1 MKPIS
6 VVVAE
11 DSDSIRG
18 MIRRILSD
26 DPEILVVGEARNFS
40 DTVITVADLKPT
52 VVLLDLHM
60 PDEHDYPPH
69 FVKDKLLGSTAH
81 VIAMSIWTE
90 DDAKELAARY
100 GAQLLLDK
108 VTLGTELIPVL
119 KELRRKVM

>member
-1 MKPIS
+1 VKPIS

-18 MIRRILSD
+18 LIRKILGD

-40 DTVITVADLKPT
+40 DTVITVADLKPA

-60 PDEHDYPPH
+60 PDERDYPAH
-69 FVKDKLLGSTAH
+69 FVKDKLLGSTGH

-100 GAQLLLDK
+100 GAQVLLDK
-108 VTLGTELIPVL
+108 VLLGTELIPTL
-119 KELRRKVM
+119 KGLRPKVM